1 MVNIKLFFDKVSK
14 LEGKKT
20 KDLVLAMS
28 DAKLLRDEIAKLLL
42 DLNEAQKSSK
52 ATEEVL
58 KVEIKGGTFK

>member
-28 DAKLLRDEIAKLLL
+28 DAKLLRDEIAKLLI
-42 DLNEAQKSSK
+42 DLNEAQKSDK
-52 ATEEVL
+52 AEEEVI

>member
-28 DAKLLRDEIAKLLL
+28 DTKLLRDEIAKLLI
-42 DLNEAQKSSK
+42 DLNEAQKSNK
-52 ATEEVL
+52 AEEEVV
-58 KVEIKGGTFK
+58 KVEIRGGTFK

>member
-28 DAKLLRDEIAKLLL
+28 DAKLLRDEIAKLLI
-42 DLNEAQKSSK
+42 DLNEAQKSNKSK
-52 ATEEVL
+52 EEVV
-58 KVEIKGGTFK
+58 KVEITGGTFK

>member
-28 DAKLLRDEIAKLLL
+28 DAKLLRDEIAKLLI
-42 DLNEAQKSSK
+42 DLNEAQKSNK
-52 ATEEVL
+52 AEEVL
-58 KVEIKGGTFK
+58 KVEIKGGSFK

>member
-28 DAKLLRDEIAKLLL
+28 DAKLLRDEIAKLLI
-42 DLNEAQKSSK
+42 DLNEAQKSNK
-52 ATEEVL
+52 GKEEVV
-58 KVEIKGGTFK
+58 KVEITGGTFK